1 MCASVLS
8 FSCAGHGEGMPDA
21 GGDPTMSCGE
31 GLRPVAARRSL
42 PLRLD
47 FEDVALDCTGGSLGR
62 WSLRS
67 DGAWFN
73 VPLKGDPP
81 PSALARVPGV
91 GSGSALSFH
100 LGPVEPRPGAMEKV
114 MVELYGRLGGG
125 GAAMIPFGEERLI
138 SFRIRLP
145 SSFEPPGPT
154 DMLIVWQLWQGSPYG
169 PPLRMEI
176 DSQTRPVFLLLN
188 DKTGSHPCAA
198 DLHCSPPPPYA
209 GVIELY
215 RGAPLLRDEWHR
227 VTISVLPRHVGM
239 GDDGRVRIWID
250 QPELEAPAYA
260 GSAPLGYDPR
270 GFASYP
276 DAEPRGFP
284 HPNDSLEVSLG
295 LYRST
300 QVADQVITFDE
311 LCLRPSVADGCTDR
325 TLP

>member
-1 MCASVLS
+1 MLAS
-8 FSCAGHGEGMPDA
+8 SCAGHGSGIADA
-21 GGDPTMSCGE
+21 GDDPTISCGA
-31 GLRPVAARRSL
+31 GLRPVASRRSL

-47 FEDVALDCTGGSLGR
+47 FENVALDCSDGSRGR

-73 VPLKGDPP
+73 VPLKGDPAP
-81 PSALARVPGV
+81 GALTLVPGV
-91 GSGSALSFH
+91 GSGSALAFH
-100 LGPVEPRPGAMEKV
+100 LPPTAPRPRAMEKV

-145 SSFEPPGPT
+145 SSFEPPGPD

-176 DSQTRPVFLLLN
+176 DSEARPVFFLLN

-198 DLHCSPPPPYA
+198 NPRCSPPAPYA

-215 RGAPLLRDEWHR
+215 RGGPFSRDEWHR
-227 VTISVLPRHVGM
+227 VIVAVLPRHLGL
-239 GDDGRVRIWID
+239 GEGEIQIWID
-250 QPELEAPAYA
+250 AVELDRPSYS
-260 GSAPLGYDPR
+260 GSAALGYDPR

-276 DAEPRGFP
+276 EAEARGFR
-284 HPNDSLEVSLG
+284 HPNDALEVALG
-295 LYRST
+295 LYRNAQET
-300 QVADQVITFDE
+300 DQTVLVDSARVE
-311 LCLRPSVADGCTDR
+311 Q
-325 TLP
+325 LPPR